1 MKIQDLKKLVS
12 QVGSVILMDDSGT
25 GLVVLSYEQYQ
36 SLLGI
41 ELPNAE
47 IELAFGSQGQVP
59 MGSGAPDTAECEE
72 VERLNR
78 EIGLLKE
85 EIKQRELQE
94 LIEETV
100 VDEH

>member
-47 IELAFGSQGQVP
+47 IEPAFGSQGQVP
-59 MGSGAPDTAECEE
+59 RGPVM
-72 VERLNR
+72 V
-78 EIGLLKE
+78 LKTMTMSA
-85 EIKQRELQE
+85 LG
-94 LIEETV
+94 
-100 VDEH
+100 